1 MPDQTTLEEKTQ
13 QAAAAAADSSAKVDS
28 SQAPETDGKDS
39 ATEGVESL
47 TPNLRRIRDSLKDDA
62 DFHAL
67 DPAAQR
73 VVLKRLEVAD
83 KAFHKDRAQVTE
95 NQRVRD
101 AIDGA
106 GVTLDDIQQL
116 IEAKHAGR
124 SVSTT
129 QVKEAVKETATEL
142 KGLNRLMSQ
151 AKDAES
157 RELIRELQQSLREE
171 LETLVESHPRT
182 KALQQE
188 LDALKQT
195 TTSRRAHDAEGEI
208 EALEKDYPSSL
219 LEKYRS
225 KMVQAASLPA
235 FRHLSMEDILYRL
248 ATAKEIR
255 EARSVASPASKG
267 SAEKT
272 QTNVSTG
279 PVADEKELEA
289 YKSKKDKTWDLKS
302 LTDNLVSR
310 ALAKVGTRS

>member
-1 MPDQTTLEEKTQ
+1 MPDQTTLEEETK
-13 QAAAAAADSSAKVDS
+13 QAVAASADSSAKADS
-28 SQAPETDGKDS
+28 SQASEKDGKDS
-39 ATEGVESL
+39 ANEGVESL
-47 TPNLRRIRDSLKDDA
+47 TPNLRRIRESLKDDA

-116 IEAKHAGR
+116 IEAKHSGR

-129 QVKEAVKETATEL
+129 QVKEAVKDTATEL

-188 LDALKQT
+188 
-195 TTSRRAHDAEGEI
+195 I

-235 FRHLSMEDILYRL
+235 FRHLSIEDILYRL

-267 SAEKT
+267 SGEKT

-310 ALAKVGTRS
+310 ALARVGTRS